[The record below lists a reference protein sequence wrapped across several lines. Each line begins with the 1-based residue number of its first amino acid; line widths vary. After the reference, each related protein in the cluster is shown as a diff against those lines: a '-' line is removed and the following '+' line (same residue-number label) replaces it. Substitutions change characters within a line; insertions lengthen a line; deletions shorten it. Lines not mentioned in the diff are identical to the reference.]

1 MIFLVKVKITE
12 KHPPNDNTKDVKIA
26 APLKCFSNFCSTLKM
41 SLINCEMGKEAFAI
55 TNTKRYVVVVTLL
68 TQDNVI
74 LLKHLKSDLKEQ

>member
-1 MIFLVKVKITE
+1 MFKIKVKITE
-12 KHPPNDNTKDVKIA
+12 KYPANDNTKDAKIE

-41 SLINCEMGKEAFAI
+41 PLINCEMGKGVFPI
-55 TNTKRYVVVVTLL
+55 TNTKLYVAVATLL

>member
-1 MIFLVKVKITE
+1 MFKIKVKITE
-12 KHPPNDNTKDVKIA
+12 KHPANDNTKDVKIA

-41 SLINCEMGKEAFAI
+41 PLINCEMGKGAFAI
-55 TNTKRYVVVVTLL
+55 TNTKLYVVVVTLL